1 MDKLPLP
8 NDRNIKTCLI
18 HLPIPSLVK
27 GNEAEERRFLPS
39 TDTLIYTVS
48 QIWLLGQGADAT
60 SPIMG
65 SSYFCFVT
73 SSECSQC
80 FRMKQVSNTCE
91 DLNDSTSFF
100 YCSARRISKVVL
112 ALSSRN

>member
-27 GNEAEERRFLPS
+27 GNEAEERSFFPS
-39 TDTLIYTVS
+39 TDTLIYTVFPKS
-48 QIWLLGQGADAT
+48 GLLGQGADAT
-60 SPIMG
+60 SAIMG

-80 FRMKQVSNTCE
+80 FRMK
-91 DLNDSTSFF
+91 
-100 YCSARRISKVVL
+100 KVQTH
-112 ALSSRN
+112 AKI